1 MRVLFVNP
9 ARSGQGTVPLN
20 IPILISSLRRAG
32 HEVRLF
38 DFSDYALF
46 DTTTRSY
53 ESRFFKEAPLDEAAL
68 LRERKSFHEAKFGET
83 IGDTALRA
91 SDPAPDFD
99 GEIRRFRPGILAVT
113 SLSVDFGYAVDFLR
127 PFREKYSITVVF
139 GGIHTILLPDEVMGT
154 GIADYICTGEGE
166 HALPDLL
173 AALEAGAPPSGVRG
187 IWYRRDGEIQRNEM
201 APLTDLA
208 TLPPPDFSD
217 FDPIHFYRPFDGVR
231 YKMINYELS
240 RGCPFNCT
248 YCVNGVLKQK
258 YRGLGTYHRVKGIDQ
273 SIRELRELIGRYRF
287 DFIRFWDEDFTTVP
301 LRYLEEYAERYRAE
315 IGLPFIVYAR
325 VDTVTEGKLDLLKAM
340 GCRGI
345 AMGIESGNEEI
356 RNQVLNRKMTN
367 GTIIG
372 KFRLV
377 KSKKI
382 RVSAY
387 NMMGFP
393 FETRETIFDT
403 IELNRQADPDS
414 FSVTI
419 LEPYRGT
426 PIRALCEEQ
435 GLDPTHETTWNV
447 PQFIPKGM
455 TFQELQG
462 LHRTFPFYVRFPKDR
477 WPEIRMA
484 ETDDGEYRRL
494 MEEFRAAYIS

>member
-1 MRVLFVNP
+1 MRVLFLNP

-20 IPILISSLRRAG
+20 IPILISTLRRAG

-46 DTTTRSY
+46 DTTNRSY
-53 ESRFFKEAPLDEAAL
+53 ESRFFKEAPLDEQVIL
-68 LRERKSFHEAKFGET
+68 EERKRFYAQKFGEAVA
-83 IGDTALRA
+83 DTGLRG
-91 SDPAPDFD
+91 SDPAHDFEA
-99 GEIRRFRPGILAVT
+99 EIKRFRPDIIAVT

-127 PFREKYSITVVF
+127 PFGEKYSLPVVF
-139 GGIHTILLPDEVMGT
+139 GGIHTILLPEEVMET
-154 GIADYICTGEGE
+154 GICDYICTGEGE
-166 HALPDLL
+166 HALPDLVGALDAGSPL
-173 AALEAGAPPSGVRG
+173 ADAKG
-187 IWYRRDGEIQRNEM
+187 IWYRKGGEIQRNDPV
-201 APLTDLA
+201 PLTVLA

-217 FDPIHFYRPFDGVR
+217 FDPVHFYRPFDGVR

-248 YCVNGVLKQK
+248 YCVNGVLKER
-258 YRGLGTYHRVKGIDQ
+258 YRGLGRYHRRKGVDQ
-273 SIRELRELIGRYRF
+273 SIGELKELIGRYRF

-301 LRYLEEYAERYRAE
+301 VGYLEEYAERYREE
-315 IGLPFIVYAR
+315 IDLPFLIYAR
-325 VDTVTEGKLDLLKAM
+325 VDTVTGEKLDLLKAM
-340 GCRGI
+340 GCRGV
-345 AMGIESGNEEI
+345 AMGIESGNERI

-367 GTIIG
+367 QLIVE

-377 KSKKI
+377 KAKGI

-393 FETRETIFDT
+393 SETRETIFDT

-426 PIRALCEEQ
+426 PIRKLCEAE
-435 GLDPTHETTWNV
+435 GLDPSHETTWNV

-455 TFQELQG
+455 TFRELQG
-462 LHRTFPFYVRFPKDR
+462 LHRTFPFYVRFPKDQ
-477 WPEIRMA
+477 WPEVRRA
-484 ETDDGEYRRL
+484 ETDDGEYGRL